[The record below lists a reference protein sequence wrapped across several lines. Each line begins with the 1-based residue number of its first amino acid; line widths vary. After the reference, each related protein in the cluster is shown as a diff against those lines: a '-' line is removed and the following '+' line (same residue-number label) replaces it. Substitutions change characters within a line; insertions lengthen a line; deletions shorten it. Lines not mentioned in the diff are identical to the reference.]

1 MAVMCGLLSEY
12 ANEKIDVARTMLMV
26 LTHDLVEIDAGDTYA
41 YDEKGNASKKERE
54 RKAADRIYAL
64 LPEDQAK
71 MAREL
76 WEEFEEGK
84 TPEARFANTLDKIQP
99 VLLNDAAGGISW
111 RAHGVSDRQ
120 ILGRNRNTHLG
131 SETLWEYTRE
141 LIGTEYREWE
151 LSERRR
157 TVMSEQTLDQELIRE
172 RARLAWERIASIR
185 ETPDVTAPYD
195 RYFQKMAEFI
205 LEMGKTVSDPKR
217 EHR

>member
-1 MAVMCGLLSEY
+1 MEDKKERLKKQMDFLLEIDKEKTIRRQTLLADGSRQETDAEHAWHMAVMCGLLSEY

-84 TPEARFANTLDKIQP
+84 KPEARFANTLDKIQP

-131 SETLWEYTRE
+131 SEILWEYTRE
-141 LIGTEYREWE
+141 LIEQNIENGT
-151 LSERRR
+151 
-157 TVMSEQTLDQELIRE
+157 IR
-172 RARLAWERIASIR
+172 
-185 ETPDVTAPYD
+185 
-195 RYFQKMAEFI
+195 KAEN
-205 LEMGKTVSDPKR
+205 SD
-217 EHR
+217 E